1 MYVGNGDWVL
11 QQNIC
16 NGHQILLECVLK
28 ENSYM
33 LAILVPYFAMFN
45 VATNMHIYYL
55 NPEDWH

>member
-1 MYVGNGDWVL
+1 MIVV
-11 QQNIC
+11 
-16 NGHQILLECVLK
+16 CVLK

-33 LAILVPYFAMFN
+33 VAILVPYFAMFN